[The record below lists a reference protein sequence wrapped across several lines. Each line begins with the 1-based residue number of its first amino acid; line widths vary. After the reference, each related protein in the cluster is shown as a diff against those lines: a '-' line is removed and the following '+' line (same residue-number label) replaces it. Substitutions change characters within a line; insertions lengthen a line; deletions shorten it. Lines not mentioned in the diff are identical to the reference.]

1 MFICTYKYLL
11 YGEVGVL
18 LEGQDI
24 RINLSGDLFNS
35 LSRFKEVC
43 TLKKEFPSTPD
54 FIYIYKYIHIYI
66 FVEKSLITFKYTY
79 TYIQT

>member
-1 MFICTYKYLL
+1 
-11 YGEVGVL
+11 VL

-43 TLKKEFPSTPD
+43 TLKKELTSTPD
-54 FIYIYKYIHIYI
+54 FIYIYIHIYTYTYIHIYI
-66 FVEKSLITFKYTY
+66 FVEKSLITLKYMC
-79 TYIQT
+79 TYIHT